1 MNLVSKRR
9 IEQVRRRWWVVVVV
23 TALGAL
29 IAAAASLAT
38 QPTYLGKSTM
48 VLSGRTP
55 DQDAVVVLGYVTLFN
70 DPATISRLE
79 DAAKIPAGV
88 TFEARTAAASP
99 ILTVEATAGDPK
111 TAQSAATNMATAF
124 RTDVNAVQEAG
135 ISSHMEELQSELSQV
150 DPLTPS
156 GTANPYYTSL
166 QERIDEV
173 GGYLSN
179 QLQVLQPQVG
189 VTEIRPNILSNLLL
203 GVVGGFLLGILAA
216 LGLAALS
223 TRVKNADDLRDKAGV
238 APLVEVPAAGSA
250 ERQDRLR
257 TLSNLV
263 SLEELA
269 KPAVIAITDGRGCR
283 EAREIAEA
291 LAKFSAQ
298 QGDRTVLV
306 YADINPPQVPGDT
319 GFTEA
324 LTDSSLARATLKP
337 GDVGSLKILPAGSTV
352 ADRFSLVTRER
363 IAEVLNELRKDAD
376 TIIVVAS
383 SIAETIDAQLICAA
397 ADLTILAVTVGS
409 RAGDVTSAAETL
421 EKAHATPWTA
431 VLVDRTTH
439 GKRRLGSTPGVPT
452 TPPTGQPEI
461 PFAEYRPHPNGNRAT
476 QPIS

>member
-29 IAAAASLAT
+29 LAAAASLGT
-38 QPTYLGKSTM
+38 QPTYLGKSTL

-79 DAAKIPAGV
+79 NAAKIPEGV
-88 TFEARTAAASP
+88 TFEARPAAASP

-111 TAQSAATNMATAF
+111 TAQNAATDMASAF
-124 RTDVNAVQEAG
+124 RADVNAVQEAG
-135 ISSHMEELQSELSQV
+135 ISSHTEELQRELSQT

-166 QERIDEV
+166 QERIVEV
-173 GGYLSN
+173 EGFLSN
-179 QLQVLQPQVG
+179 QLQVLQPRIG
-189 VTEIRPNILSNLLL
+189 VTEIRPSTLSNLLL

-223 TRVKNADDLRDKAGV
+223 TRVRNADDLRDKAGV
-238 APLVEVPAAGSA
+238 DPLVEVPAAGPA
-250 ERQDRLR
+250 EREDRLR
-257 TLSNLV
+257 TLSNLI

-269 KPAVIAITDGRGCR
+269 KPAVIAITDGRGAR

-291 LAKFSAQ
+291 LAKLSAQ

-306 YADINPPQVPGDT
+306 YADVNPSHAPADA

-324 LTDSSLARATLKP
+324 LTDSSLVGAMLKP
-337 GDVGSLKILPAGSTV
+337 GHVGSLKVLPAGSTV
-352 ADRFSLVTRER
+352 ADRFSLMTRER
-363 IAEVLNELRKDAD
+363 VVDVLDELRKDAD

-383 SIAETIDAQLICAA
+383 SIAETIDAQVICAV

-409 RAGDVTSAAETL
+409 RAGDVTSATETL

-431 VLVDRTTH
+431 ILVDETTR
-439 GKRRLGSTPGVPT
+439 GKRHLGSTPDTPT
-452 TPPTGQPEI
+452 IPQAEPAEQ
-461 PFAEYRPHPNGNRAT
+461 PFADYRPHPNGNHAI